1 MAFISLGYVFSS
13 NFISVDPTLKKV
25 IIITIIIIIII
36 IIIVI
41 IVIVIITSQ
50 FQSLISAA
58 GRILE
63 EIRSTEFKHV
73 FEK

>member
-25 IIITIIIIIII
+25 IIITIIIII
-36 IIIVI
+36 VI

-58 GRILE
+58 GCILE

>member
-25 IIITIIIIIII
+25 IIITIII